1 MEKRTMPKSRLNGL
15 GAESTLVSR
24 NIVVDGRRTSVRLEP
39 EMWDAIREIAVR
51 EGVSIH
57 DICSMVDAERRESSL
72 TAGLRVFIM
81 SYYRTAATES
91 GHIQAG
97 HGERPAEIR
106 TEK

>member
-1 MEKRTMPKSRLNGL
+1 MPKARANGDT
-15 GAESTLVSR
+15 ADSTLVSR
-24 NIVVDGRRTSVRLEP
+24 NIVVEGRRTSVRLEQ

-81 SYYRTAATES
+81 SYFRTAATES
-91 GHIQAG
+91 GHVQAG
-97 HGERPAEIR
+97 HGERS
-106 TEK
+106 TETRLNK